1 MKISVHSPFKR
12 HLLESVA
19 GRGLSKKSSSAHHPV
34 TLDPARSDGPSV
46 GLLANSTSCDSLA
59 PRTLGEA
66 DLEQQHIISFIFSLN
81 RWFISAYANGLT
93 AELNMIM
100 VWPME
105 PAKRLSSFEPISK
118 MWRILSVPQLI
129 TKMTLTVTTIKVTRF
144 RTFNTPCEQRDK

>member
-1 MKISVHSPFKR
+1 MHSPFKR
-12 HLLESVA
+12 RLLESVA
-19 GRGLSKKSSSAHHPV
+19 GRGLSKKFSSAHHPV
-34 TLDPARSDGPSV
+34 TLDPAGSDGRGV
-46 GLLANSTSCDSLA
+46 GLLANSTPCDSLA
-59 PRTLGEA
+59 PWTLGEA

-100 VWPME
+100 VWPTE
-105 PAKRLSSFEPISK
+105 AAKGFSSCERISK